1 MNKPKPNP
9 ELIDDESPELTDEDF
24 ARMRPMRDVFPE
36 IVAAQRRG
44 ELRVR
49 GPQKAP
55 TKERIAVRLSPEVLE
70 YFRSSGP
77 GWQTRMD
84 QALLELVHRRKTG

>member
-1 MNKPKPNP
+1 MSKRKPNP
-9 ELIDDESPELTDEDF
+9 ELIDDESPELTAEDF
-24 ARMRPMRDVFPE
+24 ARMRPMREVFPE
-36 IVAAQRRG
+36 LIEAQQRG

-55 TKERIAVRLSPEVLE
+55 TKERVALRLSPEVVE
-70 YFRSSGP
+70 YFRGTGA

-84 QALLELVHRRKTG
+84 QALLEAVHRYKAG

>member
-9 ELIDDESPELTDEDF
+9 ELLDDESPELTAMDF
-24 ARMRPMRDVFPE
+24 AKMRPMREVFPA
-36 IVAAQRRG
+36 IVEAQRRG

-55 TKERIAVRLSPEVLE
+55 TKERVALRLSPEVVE
-70 YFRSSGP
+70 YFRSTGP

-84 QALLELVHRRKTG
+84 QALLEVVHKYKAG

>member
-9 ELIDDESPELTDEDF
+9 ELIDDESPELTALAF
-24 ARMRPMRDVFPE
+24 AKMRPMREVFPD
-36 IVAAQRRG
+36 IVEARQRG
-44 ELRVR
+44 EMRVR

-55 TKERIAVRLSPEVLE
+55 TKERVAVRLSPEVVE
-70 YFRSSGP
+70 YFRSTGP

-84 QALLELVHRRKTG
+84 QALLEVVRRYKAG

>member
-1 MNKPKPNP
+1 MSKRKPNP
-9 ELIDDESPELTDEDF
+9 ELIDAESPELTAEDF
-24 ARMRPMRDVFPE
+24 AKMRPMREVFPGLVE
-36 IVAAQRRG
+36 AQQRG

-55 TKERIAVRLSPEVLE
+55 TKERVALRLSPEVVE
-70 YFRSSGP
+70 YFRATGA

-84 QALLELVHRRKTG
+84 QALLEVVHRYKAG

>member
-1 MNKPKPNP
+1 MSKRKPNP
-9 ELIDDESPELTDEDF
+9 ELLDDESPELTAEDF
-24 ARMRPMRDVFPE
+24 ARMRPMGDVFPE
-36 IVAAQRRG
+36 IVAAQQRG

-55 TKERIAVRLSPEVLE
+55 TKERIAVRLSPEVVE
-70 YFRSSGP
+70 YFRSTGP

-84 QALLELVHRRKTG
+84 RELLELVHRHKAG